1 MFILFSFY
9 ACMYIS
15 FESACCKNFF
25 VWKYRR
31 LKEDTYF
38 EQKVFM
44 HFSSFLNLVYIF
56 SKTIWPNTFFRKTKL
71 ATSIAFINILVKCL
85 LWSRKY
91 SRRDKISSEVLHRKW
106 DFTRLCRP
114 LKVYRSK
121 HSQTRT
127 TFVRKWYLVKLVELS
142 LLDHIQFRSQKA

>member
-1 MFILFSFY
+1 MQKYWTTQRAKFIVHFFFSFY
-9 ACMYIS
+9 ACMYVS

-56 SKTIWPNTFFRKTKL
+56 SKTIWPNTFFRNITSNQPNWQLGSPSSIFLLSAFYEVGNIAGEIKL
-71 ATSIAFINILVKCL
+71 
-85 LWSRKY
+85 
-91 SRRDKISSEVLHRKW
+91 
-106 DFTRLCRP
+106 
-114 LKVYRSK
+114 
-121 HSQTRT
+121 
-127 TFVRKWYLVKLVELS
+127 VRKFYTGSETSRDCAGL
-142 LLDHIQFRSQKA
+142 